1 MTLKC
6 ANQDIATRCS
16 SLLVLRSHYAFR
28 HAPASA
34 NPAARPCTQ
43 RPNLWR
49 KRVNHPY
56 ARPQRECQES
66 CTPFSWRT
74 IRTRGTFSRD
84 SFCTGAKALLFWLE
98 QSASPTARSLT
109 AKLAQPTIIA
119 RTHGSISA
127 TVFAD
132 FMASSESPL
141 SIAINTRC
149 LVHKLEKHDS
159 SPDQPK
165 VHLAD
170 RPSWYTRSTSDR
182 YS

>member
-1 MTLKC
+1 MKLSEEVSMTLKC

-98 QSASPTARSLT
+98 QSASPRPGRSLQNWPS
-109 AKLAQPTIIA
+109 QPSLHGRMVLFPRQYSPILWQAA
-119 RTHGSISA
+119 RAH
-127 TVFAD
+127 
-132 FMASSESPL
+132 
-141 SIAINTRC
+141 
-149 LVHKLEKHDS
+149 
-159 SPDQPK
+159 
-165 VHLAD
+165 
-170 RPSWYTRSTSDR
+170 
-182 YS
+182 